1 MNMIALPTRR
11 GYYVM
16 WDTGR
21 RMKSG
26 RVITESYESRDKAK
40 VEAKTEEVKKQGFK
54 VVASGECFF

>member
-1 MNMIALPTRR
+1 MNMIALPTRS

-16 WDTGR
+16 WDTGK

-26 RVITESYESRDKAK
+26 RAITKSYESRDKAK
-40 VEAKTEEVKKQGFK
+40 VEAKTEEVKKQGLK